1 MLRRFINFIIVLIPL
16 FTWGRKSDAPDFA
29 YPQQVIKNAE
39 AMLDKAIKDGDG
51 RGVVTALIQAGLAQ
65 TAISP
70 DSLPSVVRRIES
82 VAAAEKDAVTRSLLE
97 LLNADIYGAYYQENS
112 YDLDRRPP
120 LANPGS
126 DITLWSG
133 KEFKDTITG
142 LYKAALSR
150 ESALRGARLA
160 DYESIIVGDKSTE
173 LFYPTLF
180 DFASVRAVDGISQL
194 NNSTVRLLSPM
205 FFTTINLSLP
215 NVMSKPSQEAIR
227 MADRW
232 VEVNN
237 GAPRVAAMLCRYD
250 LLMPYVVNGDD
261 DEEESPSPL
270 MQLYRDN
277 RSNPYAVEFL
287 LREDTYSK
295 PQQQKSEL
303 YNALKEFETAHPDY
317 YRINAVK
324 NMLDR
329 LGRSAIAVSSPSQV
343 ARGKEF
349 TINVT
354 LTNLN
359 SAELLVYRVS
369 MNAFRINASSYRL
382 RDCDK
387 TPVARIPVSNNCIVP
402 FTDASKVV
410 CRLDDYGVYVIV
422 SADAKRNDND
432 YYQAVTCSDIA
443 LTDVR
448 ANNAMNLFAV
458 DGTTGAP
465 LNGVDITTYEMKR
478 DSLAKLRSRV
488 TDAAGMVTINPGSI
502 RQLYVQGT
510 KGRDRFGA
518 PMSEYISR
526 YKQSDNMVTAFI
538 RTSLAI
544 YHPGDSLDFVAVV
557 YDVAR
562 NSRSLVRDKQVRM
575 ILRNANYQSVD
586 TLDMTTDAF
595 GRVTGC
601 FKLPSDGLTGNFTL
615 VLVEAGDKELHYG
628 SAKVMVSD
636 YKLPTYEVKVDT
648 VSIDTADGSVTVIG
662 NAMTYSGFPVQNAI
676 VEATLE
682 GLQRGWW
689 RQDAVKYHTD
699 TLSTDAEGNFRWA
712 LSKSVLEETPF
723 INGRYRANF
732 TVTSASGENRTCQKM
747 FTLADEA
754 YISMRNSWLSAGNN
768 TVVKAD
774 VLDALGNPI
783 DAALKFKFTD
793 SEGHEYVFDAS
804 CRGGVAKVDLSS
816 LRSATYSLEVTA
828 ADLKAEPFETDII
841 VYNATDSACPVSTG
855 LWTPSFSVIADA
867 GSRKAELVFGVAS
880 ATPNLLMTTS
890 HGESL
895 IDCRWVEARTGMN
908 RMTVNVPDSIADMRV
923 RLVSITDF
931 RASELVF
938 NVSVENPADKLNV
951 KIEHM
956 RDKLTPLAEE
966 TVTVKVTD
974 GSGKG
979 EASAVIF
986 DMYSKA
992 LDNLAVQSWRFT
1004 PVTIY
1009 MPEVVYGNSLS
1020 GNAYYDFSNP
1030 FRSLPEDNILV
1041 PQFNLYDMS
1050 WTGYRYLAVN
1060 QLYEAASGVH
1070 IRGSRSNAP
1079 VMYKM
1084 QSMEDDYEEEALMES
1099 AVTADADYGL
1109 GEIIVAEE
1117 KLADTAAPEQPAKEE
1132 YRPAEVPLAFFAP
1145 MLSSDAEGTLT
1156 YSFTVPNAN
1165 TTWVL
1170 NALAYNDVLATALDV
1185 REVISSKPVMVE
1197 PNLPRF
1203 LRTGDVADIRVSVM
1217 NATDNAAAVSTLIEV
1232 TDPATGNVISSQ
1244 TIDSDI
1250 EARNSATV
1258 RFRIDAPA
1266 VEGALIV
1273 TVKSSA
1279 GSYSDGVRTLL
1290 PILSSSQPVIDA
1302 TTFYLAPD
1310 QKEFTQEI
1318 PASAPGSKVTL
1329 SFCENPTWEVVSA
1342 LPGLRSD
1349 DASTSIAASAQL
1361 FAAAVSR
1368 YVMSLNP
1375 AIEPALKEWLNAAG
1389 DEGTLLS
1396 MLNRNDDLKQ
1406 LVLASTPWVQQ
1417 AQNDEERIA
1426 RLALLFDSKEID
1438 GSIKAALAKLEK
1450 LNRPGGG
1457 WSWTENYDEPSYWA
1471 TMLILNNF
1479 AELRQLGCYPSQLDG
1494 MVKSALGYV
1503 DNNVAKD
1510 YARYPN
1516 ADYSFYAY
1524 VRSLY
1529 LDFPMTTG
1537 ARKAYDAT
1545 VQSTLKDWKKDG
1557 TATKAADALLLY
1569 RSSYPTVARLILESL
1584 REYATSTPQS
1594 GMWWDSVDSS
1604 NGMSLTRVGQ
1614 TAFIL
1619 QAFNTVDPGCAEID
1633 KIRQWL
1639 ILNKIVQDWGT
1650 SVDAMA
1656 CVTAILQC
1664 GSSWLNRPGDAVVTI
1679 DGHKVEADRFDSLT
1693 GQIVAAVPDAKGQLR
1708 IDRSAEGPAWGAVV
1722 AQSNQVM
1729 RDVKAQSIPELSV
1742 SKEFFVRTDTGWAPA
1757 DMFTVGQVV
1766 KVRLVIKT
1774 MRDMDYVTLVDN
1786 RAATFEPVVQT
1797 PRPVYCD
1804 GIVFYL
1810 ENRDAATNLFINR
1823 LPKGQ
1828 YVIEYEMNVNNEGEY
1843 SSGIATIQS
1852 QYAPEMTAHSAGLGL
1867 TVND

>member
-1 MLRRFINFIIVLIPL
+1 MVPL
-16 FTWGRKSDAPDFA
+16 FMWGRKSDAPDFA
-29 YPQQVIKNAE
+29 YPQQVIKNAD

-51 RGVVTALIQAGLAQ
+51 RRVVTALIQAGLAQ

-82 VAAAEKDAVTRSLLE
+82 VAAVEKDAVTRSLLE
-97 LLNADIYGAYYQENS
+97 LLTADIYGAYYQENS

-120 LANPGS
+120 LADPGS

-150 ESALRGARLA
+150 ESALRGARLS

-180 DFASVRAVDGISQL
+180 DFASVRAVDGIAQL
-194 NNSTVRLLSPM
+194 NNSTVRVLSPL

-215 NVMSKPSQEAIR
+215 NVMSKPSQTAIR
-227 MADRW
+227 IADRW

-237 GAPRVAAMLCRYD
+237 GAPRVAAMLRRYD
-250 LLMPYVVNGDD
+250 LLMPYVVSTDD
-261 DEEESPSPL
+261 DEEETASPL
-270 MQLYRDN
+270 TQLYRDN
-277 RSNPYAVEFL
+277 RSNLYAVEFL
-287 LREDTYSK
+287 LREDTFSMS
-295 PQQQKSEL
+295 QQQNAEL

-329 LGRSAIAVSSPSQV
+329 LSRSAIAVSSPSQV

-349 TINVT
+349 TIKVT

-369 MNAFRINASSYRL
+369 RNAFRINASSYRL

-387 TPVARIPVSNNCIVP
+387 TPVARIPVSNKCIVP

-422 SADAKRNDND
+422 SADAKRKDND

-448 ANNAMNLFAV
+448 AINAMNVFAV

-465 LNGVDITTYEMKR
+465 LNGVDITTYEMRR
-478 DSLAKLRSRV
+478 DSLARLRSRV
-488 TDAAGMVTINPGSI
+488 TDASGMVTINPGSI

-510 KGRDRFGA
+510 KGNDRYGA
-518 PMSEYISR
+518 SMSEYLSR
-526 YKQSDNMVTAFI
+526 YSSPSNMAMASI

-562 NSRSLVRDKQVRM
+562 NSHSLVRDRQVRM
-575 ILRNANYQSVD
+575 ILRNANYQPVD

-595 GRVTGC
+595 GRAAGC
-601 FKLPSDGLTGNFTL
+601 FKLPSGGLTGNFTL
-615 VLVEAGDKELHYG
+615 VLVDAGDKELHYG

-648 VSIDTADGSVTVIG
+648 LTVDTADGSVTVIG
-662 NAMTYSGFPVQNAI
+662 NAMTYSGFPVQNAV

-682 GLQRGWW
+682 GLQCGWW

-699 TLSTDAEGNFRWA
+699 TLTTDAEGNFRWV
-712 LSKSVLEETPF
+712 LSKNVLEETPF
-723 INGRYRANF
+723 INGRYRAGF
-732 TVTSASGENRTCQKM
+732 TVTSASGENRTCGKM

-754 YISMRNSWLSAGNN
+754 YISMRNSWLSADKN
-768 TVVKAD
+768 TVVKVD

-793 SEGHEYVFDAS
+793 SEGREYAFDAP
-804 CRGGVAKVDLSS
+804 CRGNVARLDLSS

-828 ADLKAEPFETDII
+828 AGIKAESFETDII

-855 LWTPSFSVIADA
+855 LWTPSLSVNADA

-895 IDCRWVEARTGMN
+895 IDCHWVEARTGMN
-908 RMTVNVPDSIADMRV
+908 RLTVNVPDSIADMRV

-956 RDKLTPLAEE
+956 RDKLTPLAGE

-979 EASAVIF
+979 EAAAVIL

-1009 MPEVVYGNSLS
+1009 VPAVVYGNSLS
-1020 GNAYYDFSNP
+1020 GNAYYNFSNP
-1030 FRSLPEDNILV
+1030 FRSLPENSVLV

-1050 WTGYRYLAVN
+1050 WTGSSYRIVS
-1060 QLYEAASGVH
+1060 QLYGAASGVR

-1099 AVTADADYGL
+1099 AVTADADNGFAD
-1109 GEIIVAEE
+1109 EVA
-1117 KLADTAAPEQPAKEE
+1117 ADTATPEQSAKEE

-1145 MLSSDAEGTLT
+1145 MLSTDAEGRMT

-1217 NATDNAAAVSTLIEV
+1217 NATDNAAAVTTLFEV

-1310 QKEFTQEI
+1310 QKEFTQEL
-1318 PASAPGSKVTL
+1318 PASASGSKVTI

-1349 DASTSIAASAQL
+1349 DASTSIGASAQL

-1406 LVLASTPWVQQ
+1406 LVLASTPWLQQ
-1417 AQNDEERIA
+1417 AQSDEERIA

-1438 GSIKAALAKLEK
+1438 GSIKAAVAKLEK

-1494 MVKSALGYV
+1494 MVKSALSYV

-1510 YARYPN
+1510 YARYPY

-1545 VQSTLKDWKKDG
+1545 VQRTLKDWKKAG

-1569 RSSYPTVARLILESL
+1569 RSSYPAVARQILESL

-1693 GQIVAAVPDAKGQLR
+1693 GQIVAAVPDAKGQLK
-1708 IDRSAEGPAWGAVV
+1708 IDRTADGPAWGAVV
-1722 AQSNQVM
+1722 AQSTQVM
-1729 RDVKAQSIPELSV
+1729 RDVKAHHIPELSV
-1742 SKEFFVRTDTGWAPA
+1742 SKELFVRTDAGWASA
-1757 DMFTVGQVV
+1757 DRFTVGQMV
-1766 KVRLVIKT
+1766 KVRLVIKAA
-1774 MRDMDYVTLVDN
+1774 RDMDYVTLVDN

>member
-1 MLRRFINFIIVLIPL
+1 MLKQLIIFIMAILPFSM
-16 FTWGRKSDAPDFA
+16 WGSKSDAPDFA
-29 YPQQVIKNAE
+29 YPQQVIKNAD
-39 AMLDKAIKDGDG
+39 AMLDKALKDGDG
-51 RGVVTALIQAGLAQ
+51 KRVVNALIQSGLAQ

-70 DSLPSVVRRIES
+70 DSLPSVVRRVES
-82 VAAAEKDAVTRSLLE
+82 VAAVEKDPVTRSLLE
-97 LLNADIYGAYYQENS
+97 LLTADIYGAYYSDNA
-112 YDLDRRPP
+112 YDLNKRPA
-120 LANPGS
+120 LATPGS

-133 KEFKDTITG
+133 KEFRDTVTG

-150 ESALRGARLA
+150 EKALQGARLA
-160 DYESIIVGDKSTE
+160 DYESIIAGDKSTE

-180 DFASVRAVDGISQL
+180 DFASVRAVDGISQF
-194 NNSTVRLLSPM
+194 NNSSVRVLSPL

-215 NVMSKPSQEAIR
+215 NVMSKPSQTAISI
-227 MADRW
+227 ADRW
-232 VEVNN
+232 VEANN
-237 GAPRVAAMLCRYD
+237 GAPRVAAMLRRYD

-261 DEEESPSPL
+261 DEEDTASPL
-270 MQLYRDN
+270 TQLYRDN

-287 LREDTYSK
+287 LRENAYSMS
-295 PQQQKSEL
+295 QQQKTGL
-303 YNALKEFETAHPDY
+303 YNALKEFVAAHPDY

-324 NMLDR
+324 NMLGR
-329 LGRSAIAVSSPSQV
+329 LGETAITVVSPSQV

-349 TINVT
+349 TVDVT

-359 SAELLVYRVS
+359 SAELVVYRVRK
-369 MNAFRINASSYRL
+369 NAFELDASNYRL
-382 RDCDK
+382 IDCDNA
-387 TPVARIPVSNNCIVP
+387 PVARIPVTNNSTVP
-402 FTDASKVV
+402 FTDTSTVT
-410 CRLDDYGVYVIV
+410 CRLDDYGVYLIV
-422 SADAKRNDND
+422 SADAKRNDKN
-432 YYQAVTCSDIA
+432 YYQPVTCSDIA
-443 LTDVR
+443 LNDVR
-448 ANNAMNLFAV
+448 AVNAMNIYAV

-465 LNGVDITTYEMKR
+465 LSGVDITTYEQKR
-478 DSLAKLRSRV
+478 DSIARLRSRL
-488 TDAAGMVTINPGSI
+488 TDAAGMVTVNPGSI
-502 RQLYVQGT
+502 RQLYIQGT
-510 KGRDRFGA
+510 KGSDIYGA
-518 PMSEYISR
+518 SMSEYMSR
-526 YKQSDNMVTAFI
+526 YPQPDNMVAAFI

-562 NSRSLVRDKQVRM
+562 NKRSLLRDKHVSM
-575 ILRNANYQSVD
+575 ILHNANYQPID
-586 TLDMTTDAF
+586 TLDLTTDAY
-595 GRVTGC
+595 GRASGC
-601 FKLPSDGLTGNFTL
+601 FKLPVDGLTGNYTL
-615 VLVEAGDKELHYG
+615 RLVTAEKDGMYCGQAD
-628 SAKVMVSD
+628 VMVSD

-648 VSIDTADGSVTVIG
+648 LTVDSADGSVTIIG
-662 NAMTYSGFPVQNAI
+662 NAMTYSGFPVQNAV
-676 VEATLE
+676 VEASLE

-699 TLSTDAEGNFRWA
+699 TLTTDADGNFRWV
-712 LSKSVLEETPF
+712 LPKSVLAETPF
-723 INGRYRANF
+723 INGRYRADF

-754 YISMRNSWLSAGNN
+754 YITVNSDWLRAAKDA
-768 TVVKAD
+768 VVKVD
-774 VLDALGNPI
+774 LLDALGNPA
-783 DAALKFKFTD
+783 DGALRFKFTD
-793 SEGHEYVFDAS
+793 SEGREYVFDAQ
-804 CRGGVAKVDLSS
+804 CRGGVAKLDLSS

-828 ADLKAEPFETDII
+828 DGLKAEPFETDII
-841 VYNATDSACPVSTG
+841 IYNVNDSACPVGKG
-855 LWTPSFSVIADA
+855 LWSPSLNVKAD
-867 GSRKAELVFGVAS
+867 GSSRKAEIVFGVAS
-880 ATPNLLMTTS
+880 ATPNVLMTIS
-890 HGESL
+890 GGESL
-895 IDCRWVEARTGMN
+895 IDSRWVEARTGMN
-908 RMTVNVPDSIADMRV
+908 RVTVTVPDSIADMRV

-931 RASELVF
+931 RSSELMF

-951 KIEHM
+951 RIEHM
-956 RDKLTPLAEE
+956 RDKLTPLAGE

-979 EASAVIF
+979 EAAAVIL

-1004 PVTIY
+1004 PASVYVPQI
-1009 MPEVVYGNSLS
+1009 VYGNSLS
-1020 GNAYYDFSNP
+1020 GRVYYSFSNS
-1030 FRSLPEDNILV
+1030 FRSLPENSVLA

-1050 WTGYRYLAVN
+1050 WTSNNYRIVS
-1060 QLYEAASGVH
+1060 QLYGAAAGVR

-1084 QSMEDDYEEEALMES
+1084 QSAEESSDGMLMETV
-1099 AVTADADYGL
+1099 VTAGADNG
-1109 GEIIVAEE
+1109 VADEVA
-1117 KLADTAAPEQPAKEE
+1117 ADTAAPEQPKQEE

-1170 NALAYNDVLATALDV
+1170 NAMAYNDVLATALDV
-1185 REVISSKPVMVE
+1185 REVIASKPVMVE

-1217 NATDNAAAVSTLIEV
+1217 NATDNAATVTTLFEV

-1258 RFRIDAPA
+1258 RFRIDAPT

-1273 TVKSSA
+1273 TVKSST
-1279 GSYSDGVRTLL
+1279 SNYSDGVRTLL
-1290 PILSSSQPVIDA
+1290 PVLSSSQPVIDA

-1349 DASTSIAASAQL
+1349 DASTSIGASAQL

-1389 DEGTLLS
+1389 DEGELLS

-1417 AQNDEERIA
+1417 AQSDEERIA

-1438 GSIKAALAKLEK
+1438 GSIKAAVSKLEK

-1479 AELRQLGCYPSQLDG
+1479 AELRQLGCDPSQLDG
-1494 MVKSALGYV
+1494 MVKSALGYI
-1503 DNNVAKD
+1503 DNNIAKD
-1510 YARYPN
+1510 YARYPD

-1529 LDFPMTTG
+1529 LDFPMSTG

-1545 VQSTLKDWKKDG
+1545 VQRTLKDWKKAG
-1557 TATKAADALLLY
+1557 TAAKAADALLLY
-1569 RSSYPTVARLILESL
+1569 RSNYPTVAGQILESL

-1594 GMWWDSVDSS
+1594 GMWWDSVDAS

-1619 QAFNTVDPGCAEID
+1619 QAFNTVEPGCAEID

-1639 ILNKIVQDWGT
+1639 VLNKIVQDWGT

-1693 GQIVAAVPDAKGQLR
+1693 GQIIAAVPDAKGQLK
-1708 IDRSAEGPAWGAVV
+1708 IDRTADGPAWGALV
-1722 AQSNQVM
+1722 AQSTQVM
-1729 RDVKAQSIPELSV
+1729 RDVKAHSIPELSV
-1742 SKEFFVRTDTGWAPA
+1742 SKELFVREDAGWAPA
-1757 DMFTVGQVV
+1757 DKFSVGQVV
-1766 KVRLVIKT
+1766 KVRLVIKAA
-1774 MRDMDYVTLVDN
+1774 RDMDYVTVVDN